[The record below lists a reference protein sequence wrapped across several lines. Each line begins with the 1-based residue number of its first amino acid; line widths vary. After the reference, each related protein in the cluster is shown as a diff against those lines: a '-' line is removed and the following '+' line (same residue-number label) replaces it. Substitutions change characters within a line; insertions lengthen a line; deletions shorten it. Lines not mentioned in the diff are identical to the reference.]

1 MADRQLL
8 LIKQETVEGTDAT
21 PAATDVVWAEGVQF
35 TPKGDRSKTTVDKP
49 GVGPVP
55 GKLTGQYGELTFSA
69 PLTASG
75 TKGTVPKWGFVA
87 KFCGLGETIVA
98 TTSVTYALAADP
110 SASPSATITWRE
122 GRRLHKLL
130 MARGR
135 MGLKLDENQR
145 PMLTFSFKGIKVP
158 VADGAVIAHAD
169 ATWTG
174 WVDAD
179 AITQARTT
187 FTVAGASAP
196 FRSLSIDQSD
206 NVLFS
211 DRPNQKRVDL
221 VGERTFS
228 GKLKCGTLLPSVL
241 NFEALAEADTVSV
254 LSLVHGA
261 TAGKIITVNAR
272 FQNGEPSY
280 SDDKGLDVTDVDLSL
295 VPSALNVDDDLSIV
309 LT

>member
-8 LIKQETVEGTDAT
+8 LIKQETVEGTDAA
-21 PAATDVVWAEGVQF
+21 PAAADVVWAESVQF
-35 TPKGDRSKTTVDKP
+35 TPKGDRGKTTVDKP
-49 GVGPVP
+49 GVGPVA
-55 GKLTGQYGELTFSA
+55 GKLTGQYGELTFST
-69 PLTASG
+69 PLIASG
-75 TKGTVPKWGFVA
+75 TKGTAPNWGKLV
-87 KFCGLGETIVA
+87 KFCGWTETIVA

-135 MGLKLDENQR
+135 VGLKLDENQR
-145 PMLTFSFKGIKVP
+145 PMLTHSFKGLKVA
-158 VADGAVIAHAD
+158 VADGAVIAQTD

-174 WVDAD
+174 WADAD

-187 FTVAGASAP
+187 FTAAGASPP

-206 NVLFS
+206 NVVFS

-221 VGERTFS
+221 VGERIFS
-228 GKLKCGTLLPSVL
+228 GKLKVGSLLPSVL
-241 NFEALAEADTVSV
+241 NWESLAEADTVSTF
-254 LSLVHGA
+254 SLVHGA
-261 TAGKIITVNAR
+261 TAGKIITINGR
-272 FQNGEPSY
+272 FQNGQPSY
-280 SDDKGLDVTDVDLSL
+280 SDDKGLDVTDVDLGF
-295 VPSALNVDDDLSIV
+295 VPSALNTDDDLSIV

>member
-49 GVGPVP
+49 GVGPTP
-55 GKLTGQYGELTFSA
+55 GKMTGEHGELTFNV

-75 TKGTVPKWGFVA
+75 TKAVAPKWGFLA
-87 KFCGLGETIVA
+87 KLCGWSETIVA
-98 TTSVTYALAADP
+98 TTSVTYGLAADP
-110 SASPSATITWRE
+110 SASPSGSIYWRE
-122 GRRLHKLL
+122 GRRKHVLL

-135 MGLKLDENQR
+135 VGLKLDENQR
-145 PMLTFSFKGIKVP
+145 PMLTFTFRGIKVP
-158 VADGAVIAHAD
+158 VADGAVIAQAD

-174 WVDAD
+174 WVDGD
-179 AITQARTT
+179 EINQARTT
-187 FTVAGASAP
+187 FTVAGAAAP

-206 NVLFS
+206 NIVFS

-221 VGERTFS
+221 VGERTFT

-241 NFEALAEADTVSV
+241 NFEVLAEADTISV
-254 LSLVHGA
+254 LSLIHGA

-272 FQNGEPSY
+272 FQNGQPSY

-295 VPSALNVDDDLSIV
+295 MPSALNTDDDVSIV

>member
-8 LIKQETVEGTDAT
+8 QIKQETTEGTDAAPT
-21 PAATDVVWAEGVQF
+21 ATDVVWAEGVQF
-35 TPKGDRSKTTVDKP
+35 TPKGDRGKTTVDKP
-49 GVGPVP
+49 GVGPVA
-55 GKLTGQYGELTFSA
+55 GKLTGQYGELTFSV

-75 TKGTVPKWGFVA
+75 TKGTAPKWGFLA
-87 KFCGLGETIVA
+87 KFCGFTETIVA
-98 TTSVTYALAADP
+98 TTSVTYGLAADP
-110 SASPSATITWRE
+110 SASPSGTIAWRE
-122 GRRLHKLL
+122 GRRTHKLT

-145 PMLTFSFKGIKVP
+145 PMLTFSFKGLKTA
-158 VADGAVIAHAD
+158 VADGAVIAQAD

-174 WVDAD
+174 WVDALP
-179 AITQARTT
+179 ITQGRTT

-206 NVLFS
+206 NVVFS
-211 DRPNQKRVDL
+211 DRPNQKRIDL
-221 VGERTFS
+221 VGERTFT

-241 NFEALAEADTVSV
+241 NFETLAENDTIST
-254 LSLVHGA
+254 LALVHGA
-261 TAGKIITVNAR
+261 TAGNIITVNAR

-295 VPSALNVDDDLSIV
+295 VPTALNTDDDLSIA

>member
-8 LIKQETVEGTDAT
+8 LIKQETVEGTDAA
-21 PAATDVVWAEGVQF
+21 PAAVDVVWAEGAQF

-49 GVGPVP
+49 GVGPVA
-55 GKLTGQYGELTFSA
+55 GKLTGQYGELTFSV

-75 TKGTVPKWGFVA
+75 TKGTAPKWGFLA
-87 KFCGLGETIVA
+87 KFCGFSETLVA
-98 TTSVTYALAADP
+98 TTSATYALAADP
-110 SASPSATITWRE
+110 TVSPSATITWRE
-122 GRRLHKLL
+122 GRRLHKLT
-130 MARGR
+130 MSRGR

-145 PMLTFSFKGIKVP
+145 PMLTFAFKGLKVA

-174 WVDAD
+174 WVDAMP
-179 AITQARTT
+179 ITQGRTT
-187 FTVAGASAP
+187 FTVAGATAP
-196 FRSLSIDQSD
+196 FRSLSIDQTD
-206 NVLFS
+206 NVVFS
-211 DRPNQKRVDL
+211 DRPNQKRIDL

-241 NFEALAEADTVSV
+241 NFETLAENDTIST
-254 LSLVHGA
+254 LALVHGA
-261 TAGKIITVNAR
+261 TAGNIITVNAR

-295 VPSALNVDDDLSIV
+295 VPSALNTDDDWSIV